1 MAEMIRN
8 CNYNEKGL
16 EDTLCL
22 DVICKQVT
30 NTEHRIYCKL
40 TVRSKHDTQ

>member
-1 MAEMIRN
+1 MAEMIGN

-22 DVICKQVT
+22 DVICKQGI
-30 NTEHRIYCKL
+30 NTGHLIYCKL
-40 TVRSKHDTQ
+40 AIRSKHDTQ

>member
-1 MAEMIRN
+1 MIGN

-22 DVICKQVT
+22 DVICKQGI
-30 NTEHRIYCKL
+30 NTGHLIYCKL
-40 TVRSKHDTQ
+40 AIRSKHDTQ